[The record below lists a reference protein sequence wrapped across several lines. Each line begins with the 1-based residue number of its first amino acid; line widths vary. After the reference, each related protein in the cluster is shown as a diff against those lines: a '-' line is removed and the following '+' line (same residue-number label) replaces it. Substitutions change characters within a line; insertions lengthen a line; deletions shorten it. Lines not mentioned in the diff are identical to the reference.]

1 MWKSKYELSLLLGS
15 SVLFACNAGNISEP
29 GPVIL
34 DEAFDDG
41 EDAEL
46 SSNDLTWRGRNVAGS
61 DAAAALDRWQRVT
74 QLWRNRGR
82 GNAGAGGVGGSA
94 GAAAGGKGGSA
105 SNTGGKGG
113 AGGAATGG
121 AGGKAGSGGAAAGAG
136 GKAGSGGAAGAGG
149 KAGSG
154 GAAAGA
160 VGVGDI
166 DRPISGP
173 APTELANLGGGAP
186 FKLVKNWDFGANGTI
201 RNINELSAEFE
212 YRDQF
217 GTIANGTH
225 YGAVIVAPSNATP
238 ISASGLNLP
247 NNRQPVEDPARP
259 YREWT
264 QSTLKTYVRPLDPKQ
279 TTVSVNAHNAGC
291 GSFMA
296 KWSLPAGGD
305 RLGHD
310 IVWETRVRIP
320 TPLPAYW
327 FALWTSG
334 NQWNGGAEM
343 DLVEAF
349 GASHIFANAFHSDS
363 VGGTNSINYSS
374 WPTALTR
381 AGVPEGAARDLRQWH
396 IWTWLY
402 RDDNTYE
409 AYYDGHRVQYGKI
422 EWTNGGGENGTP
434 IDMRFLFDFGWGH
447 TDIADVNITLPASQF
462 PMTYEI
468 DYSRV
473 YLR

>member
-1 MWKSKYELSLLLGS
+1 MMRKTKLGLLIGS
-15 SVLFACNAGNISEP
+15 ALLFACDAGSISEP
-29 GPVIL
+29 GPATVE
-34 DEAFDDG
+34 DFEDDG
-41 EDAEL
+41 ADADFSSSEL
-46 SSNDLTWRGRNVAGS
+46 RLRAGGAAPASWERFREYLRKRRGGKAGS
-61 DAAAALDRWQRVT
+61 AA
-74 QLWRNRGR
+74 NG
-82 GNAGAGGVGGSA
+82 GAGGAGGTVST
-94 GAAAGGKGGSA
+94 GGKGGS
-105 SNTGGKGG
+105 GG

-121 AGGKAGSGGAAAGAG
+121 KGGSGGTGGAATGGTGGAG
-136 GKAGSGGAAGAGG
+136 GTTSGGA
-149 KAGSG
+149 
-154 GAAAGA
+154 
-160 VGVGDI
+160 VGTGDI
-166 DRPISGP
+166 DRPVSGP
-173 APTELANLGGGAP
+173 APSESARLGGAP

-225 YGAVIVAPSNATP
+225 YGAVIVAPNSAT
-238 ISASGLNLP
+238 STATNTAGLNLP
-247 NNRQPVEDPARP
+247 GDRQPIEDPARP
-259 YREWT
+259 YREFAA
-264 QSTLKTYVRPLDPKQ
+264 STLKTYVRPLDPKQ

-296 KWSLPAGGD
+296 KWSLPAGGE
-305 RLGHD
+305 RLGQD
-310 IVWETRVRIP
+310 VVWETRVRIP

-327 FALWTSG
+327 FALWTAG

-363 VGGTNSINYSS
+363 VGGTNNINYSS

-381 AGVPEGAARDLRQWH
+381 AGVPEGAARDLREWH
-396 IWTWLY
+396 VWTWLY
-402 RDDNTYE
+402 REDNSYE
-409 AYYDGHRVQYGKI
+409 AYYDGHRVQYGTI
-422 EWTNGGGENGTP
+422 EWTNGGTENGAP

-462 PMTYEI
+462 PMQYEI